1 MIMEALRGILADSLG
16 CDESEITPGAD
27 LRCDLGL
34 SDSDLADVLDALA
47 GELGFV
53 YEESDL
59 DTLTT
64 VSSLV
69 RYASARA

>member
-1 MIMEALRGILADSLG
+1 METLRGILSDSLG
-16 CDESEITPGAD
+16 CDEAEIIPGAD

-34 SDSDLADVLDALA
+34 SDGDLRDVVDALA

-53 YEESDL
+53 YDEGDL
-59 DTLTT
+59 EDLTT

-69 RYASARA
+69 RYAAAHA